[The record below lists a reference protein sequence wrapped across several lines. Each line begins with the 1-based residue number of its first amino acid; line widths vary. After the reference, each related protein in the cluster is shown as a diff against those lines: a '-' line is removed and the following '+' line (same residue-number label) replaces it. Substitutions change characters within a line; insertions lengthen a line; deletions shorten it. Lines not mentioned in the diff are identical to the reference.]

1 MGREGHFYTAK
12 FYRELE
18 STRQSAA
25 EIVPIIIELL
35 KPSSI
40 VDIGCGSGHW
50 LAAAAELGVTDFLGV
65 DGDWVNESQLGI
77 PAKKF
82 IAHDLSTPLNLDR
95 RFDLALSLEVA
106 EHLSEAAAGTFVQ
119 NLCSAADTVVFSA
132 AIPGQGGRH
141 HINEQWPAYWA
152 DLFHGCGTIPASPGT
167 TRRIAWSFRVRMFH
181 LSGCPGGLSPW
192 STPPYGWRKLLVSNR
207 QASCWRACPRQF
219 CRGST
224 AVSSPSSAVGLCVVC
239 GPVGTA
245 FVDSMRRG
253 VSVGAA
259 LRPARDA
266 EGEPRNPEIDSPS
279 TSAGCARR
287 AGRRAAPTP

>member
-1 MGREGHFYTAK
+1 MGCEGHFYTAK

-106 EHLSEAAAGTFVQ
+106 EHLSEAAAGTLVQ

-152 DLFHGCGTIPASPGT
+152 DLFHGCGYQCYDVLRPRIWNNP
-167 TRRIAWSFRVRMFH
+167 RIAWYYAQNCMIFSRTHVLSLGEAGQPLSLVHPTLWSAQIARMN
-181 LSGCPGGLSPW
+181 SPG
-192 STPPYGWRKLLVSNR
+192 KLLESLPKAILSR
-207 QASCWRACPRQF
+207 
-219 CRGST
+219 
-224 AVSSPSSAVGLCVVC
+224 LH
-239 GPVGTA
+239 
-245 FVDSMRRG
+245 
-253 VSVGAA
+253 
-259 LRPARDA
+259 
-266 EGEPRNPEIDSPS
+266 
-279 TSAGCARR
+279 
-287 AGRRAAPTP
+287 GRK